1 MLAKLGWG
9 VAVCGGTVAAASFTA
24 VSAIAVPGSSLLAQY
39 AGAKG
44 QHPDAFELTIHLRRW
59 PGGPDTGPGARGVAR
74 EPGAGVAGMADAFTS
89 PLSLFALEQRVL
101 SAALGR
107 ASAPAAGFRAGTPV
121 GVLWQVRSWQLQE
134 FVLVARVA
142 NLPLIGN
149 DRPSRVSRVL
159 QATP

>member
-1 MLAKLGWG
+1 LIFPFAAMLAKLGWG

-59 PGGPDTGPGARGVAR
+59 PGPDTDRASAVGVAR

-121 GVLWQVRSWQLQE
+121 GVLWQVRSWQLR
-134 FVLVARVA
+134 AGWR
-142 NLPLIGN
+142 
-149 DRPSRVSRVL
+149 
-159 QATP
+159 TCH